1 MEDFHAVYAA
11 YHELVY
17 RFVFRLCGSEGL
29 SEELTQ
35 ETFYQAMR
43 GWARFRGDS
52 SVPTWLC
59 AIAKRVYYSSL
70 RAPAAVPV
78 SESIPSAA
86 RDIADALLDSDRQM
100 IAQRLLHRLQEPY
113 REVFT
118 LRTFCDLNH
127 KQIGTLF
134 DKSESW
140 SRVTYYRARQ
150 MLRQAMKEAE
160 WE

>member
-1 MEDFHAVYAA
+1 VEDFHAVYAA

-17 RFVFRLCGSEGL
+17 RFVFRLCGNDSL

-35 ETFYQAMR
+35 ETFYQAIR

-70 RAPAAVPV
+70 RVSPPLPVGESVPSDAP
-78 SESIPSAA
+78 
-86 RDIADALLDSDRQM
+86 DIAEALLDSDRQM
-100 IAQRLLHRLQEPY
+100 IAQRLLHRLAEPY

-118 LRTFCDLNH
+118 LRTFCDLSH
-127 KQIGTLF
+127 RQIGALF
-134 DKSESW
+134 EKSESW

-150 MLRQAMKEAE
+150 MLQQAMKEAE
-160 WE
+160 GE